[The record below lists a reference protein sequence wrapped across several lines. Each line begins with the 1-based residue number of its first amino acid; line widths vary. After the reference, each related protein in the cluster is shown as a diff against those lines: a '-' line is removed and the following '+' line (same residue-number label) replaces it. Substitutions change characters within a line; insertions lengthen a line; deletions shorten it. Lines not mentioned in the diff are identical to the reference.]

1 MLGPRALNRALLA
14 RQHLSERVSATALAE
29 IEHLVGMQ
37 AQAPLAPYVGL
48 WTRLTEFRTEELA
61 AAVEDRRAVRASLM
75 RWTIHLVTARDALP
89 LRAWTQPALTRA
101 FASTPF
107 AKRLTGIDLEA
118 VVPFGREVL
127 DEKPLDRAALGRRL
141 AERWPDADQEAM
153 AYAVT
158 SHVPLVQVPPRGVW
172 GHGGAV
178 AWAPMEQWLGSQ
190 PDEGGRPRG
199 RGGSSGPPLRQTG
212 AAAGATGS
220 CVISPPSGLRPSP
233 TSLHGHA

>member
-14 RQHLSERVSATALAE
+14 RQHLLERVSATALDE

-75 RWTIHLVTARDALP
+75 RWTIHLVTGGDALP

-118 VVPFGREVL
+118 VVAFGREVL

-158 SHVPLVQVPPRGVW
+158 AHVPLVQVPPRGVW

-178 AWAPMEQWLGSQ
+178 AWTPMELWLDSLADED
-190 PDEGGRPRG
+190 PDPGRWIVRYLAAFGPATLADV
-199 RGGSSGPPLRQTG
+199 SSW
-212 AAAGATGS
+212 
-220 CVISPPSGLRPSP
+220 SG
-233 TSLHGHA
+233 